1 LRCVTKAHDIILELG
16 YNIWQ
21 IAIQNGLSSPHHSYS
36 FGATISKVAV
46 LVETNLE

>member
-1 LRCVTKAHDIILELG
+1 LRCVTKAHDILLELG

-21 IAIQNGLSSPHHSYS
+21 IAIENGLSHHSYS

-46 LVETNLE
+46 LVKTNLE